1 MFNLNESNRFVMS
14 RNPVDLRKGV
24 DSLCGAIRSCH
35 LDPLNGDVY
44 VFSNRSRT
52 VLKLLHWERGG
63 YTLYSNH
70 PKSAVFFDFQEVPT
84 FVLKKV
90 MFNLNE
96 SNRFVMSR
104 NPVDLRKGVDSLCGA
119 IRSCH
124 LDPLNGD
131 VYVFS
136 NRSRTVLKLLHWERG
151 GYTLYYKRLSMGRFH
166 PKIFL
171 REGIGFRSM
180 RWDEL
185 VLLMEGISPEASR
198 RKRLQAVSPSP
209 PDGGSEKSPSS
220 SQNTCIKSWLSR

>member
-1 MFNLNESNRFVMS
+1 
-14 RNPVDLRKGV
+14 
-24 DSLCGAIRSCH
+24 
-35 LDPLNGDVY
+35 
-44 VFSNRSRT
+44 
-52 VLKLLHWERGG
+52 
-63 YTLYSNH
+63 
-70 PKSAVFFDFQEVPT
+70 
-84 FVLKKV
+84 

-151 GYTLYYKRLSMGRFH
+151 GYTLYYKL
-166 PKIFL
+166 
-171 REGIGFRSM
+171 RSM

>member
-1 MFNLNESNRFVMS
+1 MF
-14 RNPVDLRKGV
+14 
-24 DSLCGAIRSCH
+24 C
-35 LDPLNGDVY
+35 
-44 VFSNRSRT
+44 
-52 VLKLLHWERGG
+52 
-63 YTLYSNH
+63 NH

>member
-185 VLLMEGISPEASR
+185 VLLMR
-198 RKRLQAVSPSP
+198 RHPGVNGYRPFLLPLRTAGVKKVLLPLKIPA
-209 PDGGSEKSPSS
+209 
-220 SQNTCIKSWLSR
+220 

>member
-220 SQNTCIKSWLSR
+220 SQNTVTI

>member
-1 MFNLNESNRFVMS
+1 
-14 RNPVDLRKGV
+14 
-24 DSLCGAIRSCH
+24 
-35 LDPLNGDVY
+35 
-44 VFSNRSRT
+44 
-52 VLKLLHWERGG
+52 
-63 YTLYSNH
+63 
-70 PKSAVFFDFQEVPT
+70 
-84 FVLKKV
+84 

-166 PKIFL
+166 PKSVPCVGMSLSCSWKAFL
-171 REGIGFRSM
+171 RRHPGVKGYRPFLLPLRTAGVKK
-180 RWDEL
+180 
-185 VLLMEGISPEASR
+185 VLLPLKIPA
-198 RKRLQAVSPSP
+198 
-209 PDGGSEKSPSS
+209 
-220 SQNTCIKSWLSR
+220 

>member
-136 NRSRTVLKLLHWERG
+136 NRSRTVLKL
-151 GYTLYYKRLSMGRFH
+151 
-166 PKIFL
+166 KIFL

>member
-1 MFNLNESNRFVMS
+1 MGHRSIYKMPVAVYLNF
-14 RNPVDLRKGV
+14 
-24 DSLCGAIRSCH
+24 C
-35 LDPLNGDVY
+35 
-44 VFSNRSRT
+44 
-52 VLKLLHWERGG
+52 
-63 YTLYSNH
+63 NH

-104 NPVDLRKGVDSLCGA
+104 NPVDLCGA

>member
-1 MFNLNESNRFVMS
+1 
-14 RNPVDLRKGV
+14 
-24 DSLCGAIRSCH
+24 
-35 LDPLNGDVY
+35 
-44 VFSNRSRT
+44 
-52 VLKLLHWERGG
+52 
-63 YTLYSNH
+63 
-70 PKSAVFFDFQEVPT
+70 
-84 FVLKKV
+84 

-180 RWDEL
+180 RWEY
-185 VLLMEGISPEASR
+185 
-198 RKRLQAVSPSP
+198 
-209 PDGGSEKSPSS
+209 
-220 SQNTCIKSWLSR
+220 

>member
-171 REGIGFRSM
+171 RERYSCVRASVSVPCVGMSLSCSWKAFLRRHPGVNGYRPFLLPLRTAGVKK
-180 RWDEL
+180 
-185 VLLMEGISPEASR
+185 VLLPLKIPA
-198 RKRLQAVSPSP
+198 
-209 PDGGSEKSPSS
+209 
-220 SQNTCIKSWLSR
+220 